1 MDGIEQILQHF
12 LIKAAFKISLKY
24 EITEELQIHGV
35 HVHLILCIAVSLI
48 GRASEFHKY
57 KKKISLIF

>member
-24 EITEELQIHGV
+24 ETRTITDPWSVCSSDTL
-35 HVHLILCIAVSLI
+35 
-48 GRASEFHKY
+48 
-57 KKKISLIF
+57 